1 MDEGDTLSLDCDS
14 SNSAATPPVHWVS
27 SSGEMVSNDR
37 SLEIINI
44 TRHMA
49 GIYTCVATSINDG
62 STANTSVNVTVESEC
77 IQLFN

>member
-27 SSGEMVSNDR
+27 SSGEMISNDR

-62 STANTSVNVTVESEC
+62 STANTSVNVTVESKC
-77 IQLFN
+77 SILL